1 MRLFEHGEIGPQT
14 RRLTASTPLD
24 QVEAAASDG
33 APIMIEFEAFRDGR
47 GFSLATI
54 LRERGFSGSLI
65 ATGDLLPDQ
74 ARHLM
79 RSGFDAVQLRPGDD
93 PAAWRRMLEAFSVV
107 YQPAFD
113 AAVPAWTSRGKS
125 LRRPS
130 NAPPIDEGTT
140 LGRRAAE
147 LNAALRDADPLT
159 VLRTVLDPRQ
169 GLRVAAL
176 SSFGA
181 EAAVLLD
188 LLARAGPST
197 PVIFLETGQHFLQ
210 TLSYRTTLSKRL
222 GLTDVRI
229 VVPDAEERADLDPRE
244 DLWRTDPDACCDLR
258 KVRPL
263 ARAAAGFDA
272 LITGRKRYQSGTRAR
287 LRVIEALDGKL
298 RINPLA
304 NWSADRIATYRAERD
319 LPGHPLADQGYASIG
334 CWPCTR
340 PIEDGEDSRA
350 GRWSGV
356 DKVECGIHLGRRRAA
371 A

>member
-1 MRLFEHGEIGPQT
+1 MRLLEHGEIEPRT

-33 APIMIEFEAFRDGR
+33 APIVIEFEAVRDGR
-47 GFSLATI
+47 GFSLATV

-65 ATGDLLPDQ
+65 AVGDLLPDQ

-79 RSGFDAVQLRPGDD
+79 RSGFDAVELRPGAD
-93 PAAWRRMLEAFSVV
+93 PADWRRMLEAFSVV
-107 YQPAFD
+107 YQPAVD
-113 AAVPAWTSRGKS
+113 PAVPAWRSRGKS
-125 LRRPS
+125 LSRVS
-130 NAPPIDEGTT
+130 HAPPADDETP
-140 LGRRAAE
+140 LERHAAE
-147 LNAALRDADPLT
+147 LNATLRDADPLT

-169 GLRVAAL
+169 GLRIAAL

-188 LLARAGPST
+188 LLATAGPAT
-197 PVIFLETGQHFLQ
+197 PVLFLETGQHFLQ
-210 TLSYRTTLSKRL
+210 TLSYRTALSARL

-229 VVPDAEERADLDPRE
+229 VVPNPEERADLDPKG

-272 LITGRKRYQSGTRAR
+272 LITGRKRYQSDTRAR
-287 LRVIEALDGKL
+287 LAVVEVLDGQL

-304 NWSADRIATYRAERD
+304 NWSADRIETYRTERD
-319 LPGHPLADQGYASIG
+319 LPAHPLADQGYASIG

-356 DKVECGIHLGRRRAA
+356 DKVECGIHLGHRRAA